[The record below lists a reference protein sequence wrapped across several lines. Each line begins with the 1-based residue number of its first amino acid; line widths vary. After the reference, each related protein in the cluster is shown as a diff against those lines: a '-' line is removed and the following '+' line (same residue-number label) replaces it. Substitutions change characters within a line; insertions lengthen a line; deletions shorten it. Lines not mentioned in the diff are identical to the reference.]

1 MIGSHLPNRT
11 VGAKVPNFG
20 RGEGK
25 MVGLFT
31 ISFCSVH
38 NDVLFFLPVHIQP
51 EQLNSVQTRTMIQNS
66 VLDAGFD
73 VRDLSHKSYRS
84 VSTPASFSDFSGP
97 RDTWT

>member
-1 MIGSHLPNRT
+1 MTGSHLPNRA

-38 NDVLFFLPVHIQP
+38 NDVLFFNLFIF
-51 EQLNSVQTRTMIQNS
+51 SQNS
-66 VLDAGFD
+66 SIVYNTNNDP
-73 VRDLSHKSYRS
+73 K
-84 VSTPASFSDFSGP
+84 
-97 RDTWT
+97 

>member
-1 MIGSHLPNRT
+1 MIGSHLPNRA

-38 NDVLFFLPVHIQP
+38 NDVLFLTC
-51 EQLNSVQTRTMIQNS
+51 SYSARTAQ
-66 VLDAGFD
+66 
-73 VRDLSHKSYRS
+73 
-84 VSTPASFSDFSGP
+84 
-97 RDTWT
+97 

>member
-1 MIGSHLPNRT
+1 
-11 VGAKVPNFG
+11 
-20 RGEGK
+20 
-25 MVGLFT
+25 
-31 ISFCSVH
+31 
-38 NDVLFFLPVHIQP
+38 
-51 EQLNSVQTRTMIQNS
+51 MIQNS